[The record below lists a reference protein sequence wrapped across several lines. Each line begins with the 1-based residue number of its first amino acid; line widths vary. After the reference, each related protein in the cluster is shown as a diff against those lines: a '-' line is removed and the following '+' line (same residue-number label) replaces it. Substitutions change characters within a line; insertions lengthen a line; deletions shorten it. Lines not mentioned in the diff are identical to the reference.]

1 MKWNRILNML
11 FFHESW
17 DIMVIKNDGS
27 HSFPDNT
34 LDILRRSTAQRLKKK
49 FTFQADPFLLEK
61 EDKLY
66 IFYEA
71 FNFRNSKGILRC
83 RILDKNLKELDDVK
97 LEGFDNLKC
106 HLSFPFLFTT
116 NGTLYMI
123 PESSERKEVI
133 LFQAID
139 FPVRWKQVKVLLSDA
154 PLTDN
159 VLLTV
164 NERFYLMS
172 TSMENELVIHT
183 APEVTGKWEKITPLL
198 EVCNEHNRSAG
209 GPYTID
215 NKMYILT
222 QECTPDTYGKSVF
235 IKELNNLDI
244 STFKESLVDNIPPS
258 LNNSDGVHTLNFSD
272 SYIVYDTKKNVFSPL
287 SFLKKVAYKFIV
299 KYRTLQL
306 AWR

>member
-1 MKWNRILNML
+1 
-11 FFHESW
+11 
-17 DIMVIKNDGS
+17 
-27 HSFPDNT
+27 
-34 LDILRRSTAQRLKKK
+34 
-49 FTFQADPFLLEK
+49 
-61 EDKLY
+61 
-66 IFYEA
+66 
-71 FNFRNSKGILRC
+71 
-83 RILDKNLKELDDVK
+83 
-97 LEGFDNLKC
+97 
-106 HLSFPFLFTT
+106 
-116 NGTLYMI
+116 
-123 PESSERKEVI
+123 
-133 LFQAID
+133 D

-272 SYIVYDTKKNVFSPL
+272 NYIVYDTKKNVFSPL